1 MTLWWAD
8 DDGADDDEEDADD
21 DVDADKHD
29 DGDDDGDDDE
39 DGDNDGDDDDDGDG
53 DDDDDADDDDGDDD
67 DDVEKEEDED
77 VEGDNVEGDVDK
89 DDNVAEDGVDDH
101 DVAED
106 KVEDDDGED
115 EDVKGE
121 EDDVDVE
128 EEEDDDVEEDDV
140 EEEDRSQ
147 DREAHFVRAYAGDMR
162 MDISQEPFCM
172 QIYRKNG
179 RGHFRGHRFV
189 RACAVEI
196 HMDMSRRHFVRKLTV
211 KMWYADPA
219 TSVLCV
225 PAQSK
230 CKAFCAEIY
239 SENAVRVSRDQCF
252 VRACAVEMHMDMSQE
267 AHCGNLQGKYGR
279 FRYHLDWTP
288 ALNCYRK
295 NPSVWPHC
303 LGKKG
308 KPKSTIVSCRCLSLW
323 IQQYFPRYLA
333 HLGPPVIIP

>member
-1 MTLWWAD
+1 M
-8 DDGADDDEEDADD
+8 
-21 DVDADKHD
+21 
-29 DGDDDGDDDE
+29 
-39 DGDNDGDDDDDGDG
+39 
-53 DDDDDADDDDGDDD
+53 
-67 DDVEKEEDED
+67 
-77 VEGDNVEGDVDK
+77 EGDVDK

-101 DVAED
+101 EVAED
-106 KVEDDDGED
+106 EVEDDDGED

-172 QIYRKNG
+172 EIYRKNG

-211 KMWYADPA
+211 KMRYEYPA

-230 CKAFCAEIY
+230 CK
-239 SENAVRVSRDQCF
+239 SKHF
-252 VRACAVEMHMDMSQE
+252 VRKFIVKMRYAYPATSVLCVPARSKCTWTCHKRRIL
-267 AHCGNLQGKYGR
+267 CGNFQGKYGR

-308 KPKSTIVSCRCLSLW
+308 KPKSTMVSCRCLSLW